1 MSYSF
6 RVRAANKMAVWTQGP
21 RKRPYT
27 VLGMLRV
34 RCVRCGERAVHQW
47 QVCADGNNWR
57 ALCLQCDV
65 ALNRTVLEFM
75 KHPKA
80 LQLMLEYERKTVERG
95 TKGSH
100 PFVIAQVRRLASTL
114 TRICRQSS
122 VPTTRTFHRSPL
134 RNALTIAA
142 ESGNDS
148 ALAAEVS
155 L

>member
-1 MSYSF
+1 MSTH
-6 RVRAANKMAVWTQGP
+6 WTQGP

-75 KHPKA
+75 RHPKA
-80 LQLMLEYERKTVERG
+80 AELMLDYERKTVGEG
-95 TKGSH
+95 
-100 PFVIAQVRRLASTL
+100 
-114 TRICRQSS
+114 
-122 VPTTRTFHRSPL
+122 
-134 RNALTIAA
+134 
-142 ESGNDS
+142 
-148 ALAAEVS
+148 
-155 L
+155 